1 MACIPAIK
9 TLELTLD
16 GKKHF
21 LAAPI
26 GDRDPMEVTL
36 GEWMGAPALS
46 GALMMDW
53 FMDAR
58 RRGKKINPPD
68 DPDATGKE

>member
-1 MACIPAIK
+1 MACIPKLKA
-9 TLELTLD
+9 LELTIS

-21 LAAPI
+21 LVAPI
-26 GDRDPMEVTL
+26 GDRDPWEVTL

-53 FMDAR
+53 FMDVR
-58 RRGKKINPPD
+58 KRGEKTNPPD
-68 DPDATGKE
+68 EGR